1 MTNMTLA
8 VPNDLMELMKK
19 HKEIKWSEVA
29 RQALN
34 VKANELR
41 LMDQILSKSVLTE
54 KDAIRIGEMVNENIA
69 KRHKLK

>member
-8 VPNDLMELMKK
+8 VPNDLMEVMKR

-34 VKANELR
+34 EKANELR
-41 LMDQILSKSVLTE
+41 LMDEILSKSVLTE
-54 KDAIRIGEMVNENIA
+54 DDAVRIGKMVNENIA
-69 KRHKLK
+69 KRHRLK